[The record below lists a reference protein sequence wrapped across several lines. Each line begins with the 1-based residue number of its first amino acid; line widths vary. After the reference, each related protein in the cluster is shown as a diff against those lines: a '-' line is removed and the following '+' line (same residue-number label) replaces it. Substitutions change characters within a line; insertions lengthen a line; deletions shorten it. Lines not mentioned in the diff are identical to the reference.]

1 MSGEGYQGGSQQH
14 GSDWGP
20 AELRDVFVMLVRP
33 VRAKLVGWMQSMQ
46 EVSLKWQGFLIHI
59 DLLWSRKLL
68 WRSGLFPQISA
79 ALQSNLF
86 LEQKIKNKK
95 NHSDFIL
102 KKIKDFNAYNFE
114 GIFSNLLLML
124 NIWPT
129 TCYLP
134 GQEHEGGTNSSM
146 SSWQCEQW
154 AQVWELLIKAWE
166 GPRDQPGHGES
177 IKHNLNTRFLIV

>member
-1 MSGEGYQGGSQQH
+1 MNAIYARSFTEVTGISNPH
-14 GSDWGP
+14 W
-20 AELRDVFVMLVRP
+20 LVVKQEASVEKWIISPNLCRP
-33 VRAKLVGWMQSMQ
+33 SIKSFPGAKNKI
-46 EVSLKWQGFLIHI
+46 KW
-59 DLLWSRKLL
+59 
-68 WRSGLFPQISA
+68 
-79 ALQSNLF
+79 N
-86 LEQKIKNKK
+86 KNKK

-124 NIWPT
+124 NVWPT

-134 GQEHEGGTNSSM
+134 GQENEGGTNSSM
-146 SSWQCEQW
+146 SSWQCGQW

-166 GPRDQPGHGES
+166 GPRDQPGRGES